1 MRAAVLIGALCAV
14 GAMGSPLQKRVYET
28 DLSIVTVT
36 STVTG
41 GEQAATAAPV
51 PVEQKQAAEP
61 APQEQATTVTSAYE
75 YTVTATS
82 SQTSATEVD
91 PVATSAPAPAPEP
104 TTTTA
109 APQPAT
115 TSSSS
120 EVTTAPAPTTSSTT
134 RAAPVTTSSAT
145 TSSAAPS
152 QSSTNDDYQAMILE
166 NHNIHRSNHSAS
178 ALAWSTDLEST
189 AQQLADGCVYEH
201 NTQIGGG
208 GYGQNIGYGISAQ
221 NIGMM
226 ITNLMYNDEFD
237 YFNNLYGEA
246 NPDMT
251 NFEKW
256 GHFSQIV
263 WKGTKEV
270 GCYTK
275 VCNTLQNVDSDGPIP
290 FTVCNYSPAG
300 NYAGEYS
307 DNIARPL
314 GHAFYAVA

>member
-1 MRAAVLIGALCAV
+1 MRAAVLIGALCAI
-14 GAMGSPLQKRVYET
+14 GTMGSPIEKRVYET
-28 DLSIVTVT
+28 DLSVVTVT

-41 GEQAATAAPV
+41 GEQVATVVPAPAPAPA

-61 APQEQATTVTSAYE
+61 APQEQATTITSAYE
-75 YTVTATS
+75 YTVTSAPE
-82 SQTSATEVD
+82 TSATEVD
-91 PVATSAPAPAPEP
+91 PVATSAPAPEP

-134 RAAPVTTSSAT
+134 
-145 TSSAAPS
+145 SAAPS
-152 QSSTNDDYQAMILE
+152 TSADSQSSTGEEYQAQILQ
-166 NHNIHRSNHSAS
+166 NHNMHRSNHSAP

-189 AQQLADGCVYEH
+189 AQQLADGCVYQH

-208 GYGQNIGYGISAQ
+208 GYGQNIGYGIPASD
-221 NIGMM
+221 IGKM

-263 WKGTKEV
+263 WKGTKQV

-275 VCNTLQNVDSDGPIP
+275 VCSSLQNVDSDGPLP

-300 NYAGEYS
+300 NFEGEYNT
-307 DNIARPL
+307 NIEKPL